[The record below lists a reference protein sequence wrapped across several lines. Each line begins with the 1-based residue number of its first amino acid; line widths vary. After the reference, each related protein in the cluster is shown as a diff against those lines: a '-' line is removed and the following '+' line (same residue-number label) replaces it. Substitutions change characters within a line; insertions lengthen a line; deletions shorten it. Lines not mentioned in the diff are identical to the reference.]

1 VRLVR
6 YGSALWYLSL
16 TPSAARTAVGVR
28 WARGEETLMDV
39 SQKFEGLNRDIEES
53 FGEEIVALRRDIH
66 REPEL
71 GFDTEK
77 TAEKV
82 LAALEGLP
90 LEIQPGVAENG
101 IVATLRGEASGP
113 TVGLRADMDALPIHE
128 ETDLPFASEISGKM
142 HACGHDGHTSM
153 LVGAARALS
162 GMRGRLNGTVKFFF
176 QPAEEGGGGGK
187 VMVEAGMADDVSSV
201 FALHLWPGLP
211 FGTAATKAGPIM
223 AAADAFE
230 MEIEG
235 SGGHGAMP
243 HLTADA
249 IVIAAQVVT
258 ALQTV
263 VSREVDPVEP
273 AVLTVGE
280 IGAGSAFNIIPQ
292 TACIAGTVR
301 TLNADLREKLPER
314 IERLARG
321 VARGM
326 RGDAELDYSFSYPVT
341 MNDEGAASLALGVI
355 GELFGEEHTLE
366 LPNPS
371 MGAEDF
377 AYFLEKIPG
386 AFIWL
391 GVGDVSGLHTSRF
404 AFDEEILPRGSALLA
419 ALALESL
426 SG

>member
-1 VRLVR
+1 
-6 YGSALWYLSL
+6 
-16 TPSAARTAVGVR
+16 
-28 WARGEETLMDV
+28 MDI
-39 SQKFEGLNRDIEES
+39 SQKFDGLQAEIEEN
-53 FGEEIVALRRDIH
+53 FGEKIVALRRDIH

-71 GFDTEK
+71 GFDTGK

-90 LEIQPGVAENG
+90 LEVETDVAQNG
-101 IVATLRGEASGP
+101 IVATLHGEADGP
-113 TVGLRADMDALPIHE
+113 TVALRADMDALPIRE
-128 ETDLPFASEISGKM
+128 KTDLPFASEIEGKM

-153 LVGAARALS
+153 LVGAAHVLS
-162 GMRGRLNGTVKFFF
+162 QGSSRERLKGTVKFVF
-176 QPAEEGGGGGK
+176 QPAEEGAGGGR
-187 VMVEAGMADDVSSV
+187 VMVEEGAAEGVAYI

-211 FGTAATKAGPIM
+211 FGTVATKVGPIM
-223 AAADAFE
+223 AAADGFE
-230 MEIEG
+230 MELRG

-249 IVIAAQVVT
+249 IVIAAHVVT

-273 AVLTVGE
+273 VVLTVGE
-280 IGAGSAFNIIPQ
+280 IGAGTAFNIIPDK
-292 TACIAGTVR
+292 AKIGGTVR
-301 TLNADLREKLPER
+301 TLDADLRQRMPER
-314 IERLARG
+314 IEEVARG

-326 RGDAELDYSFSYPVT
+326 RGDAKLNYRFSYPVT
-341 MNDEGAASLALGVI
+341 VNDAVATERALGVAR
-355 GELFGEEHTLE
+355 ELFGEDSVLE

-377 AYFLEKIPG
+377 AFFLRKVPG
-386 AFIWL
+386 AFVWL
-391 GVGDVSGLHTSRF
+391 GVGEEVSGLHTPRF

>member
-1 VRLVR
+1 VRGDFV
-6 YGSALWYLSL
+6 
-16 TPSAARTAVGVR
+16 
-28 WARGEETLMDV
+28 DV
-39 SQKFEGLNRDIEES
+39 SQRFEGLQAEVEES
-53 FGEEIVALRRDIH
+53 YGRKIVALRRDIH

-90 LEIQPGVAENG
+90 LEIETGIAQNG
-101 IVATLRGEASGP
+101 IVATLRGDEGP
-113 TVGLRADMDALPIHE
+113 TVALRADMDALPIE
-128 ETDLPFASEISGKM
+128 EDTGLPFASEIDGRM
-142 HACGHDGHTSM
+142 HACGHDAHTSM
-153 LVGAARALS
+153 LVGAVHALA
-162 GMRGRLNGTVKFFF
+162 GMRERLKGTVRFVF

-187 VMVEAGMADDVSSV
+187 VMVEEGVADDVSSI

-211 FGTAATKAGPIM
+211 FGKVATKAGPIM

-230 MEIEG
+230 MEIKG

-243 HLTADA
+243 HLAADA
-249 IVIAAQVVT
+249 VVISAHVVT

-280 IGAGSAFNIIPQ
+280 IGAGTAFNIIPEK
-292 TACIAGTVR
+292 ARLGGTVR
-301 TLNADLREKLPER
+301 TLNAELRERMPGR
-314 IERLARG
+314 IEEIARG

-326 RGDAELDYSFSYPVT
+326 RGDADLDYNFSYPVT
-341 MNDEGAASLALGVI
+341 VNDEGAASRALSVAGN
-355 GELFGEEHTLE
+355 LFGGEAVLE

-377 AYFLEKIPG
+377 AYFLEKVPG

-391 GVGDVSGLHTSRF
+391 GVGEDVSGLHTPQF
-404 AFDEEILPRGSALLA
+404 AFDEGVLPRGSALLA

-426 SG
+426 S